1 VTKCE
6 QCGAT
11 IDPMA
16 MACPYCHL
24 TTPAG
29 VVASQRGQADAQA
42 HAQWAAA
49 VEFQKRQATQMQI
62 MSAANQA
69 ILFSIG
75 GMVLCCTPLGIVG
88 VVQSMRAR
96 SMATAQKLE
105 IPGRATIG
113 LVLAICSCVL
123 SVGLIIAAAINSS
136 HDTDRA
142 NARIAELD
150 KLIGTKS
157 ANATLDRA
165 VACELAEQTAL
176 RDGWDGHQGGALE
189 KIDCPGALTQ
199 NANTAQLE
207 DFGFNW
213 STTRYKTFACFKHGA
228 KWYVEELSDASC
240 DTETTASASSSAST
254 PAPTTSAP
262 PHKSTGK
269 HTH

>member
-1 VTKCE
+1 MTKCE

-16 MACPYCHL
+16 TACPYCHL

-29 VVASQRGQADAQA
+29 VVASQRGQAAAQA

-69 ILFSIG
+69 IWFSIG
-75 GMVLCCTPLGIVG
+75 GLALCCTPLGIVG
-88 VVQSMRAR
+88 VVQAMRAR

-113 LVLAICSCVL
+113 LVLAICSCLL
-123 SVGLIIAAAINSS
+123 SVGIITAAGISSS

-142 NARIAELD
+142 NTRIAELD
-150 KLIGTKS
+150 KLIGTKAAS
-157 ANATLDRA
+157 ATLDRA

-176 RDGWDGHQGGALE
+176 RDGWDGHPGGGLE
-189 KIDCPGALTQ
+189 KIDCPGVLTQ
-199 NANTAQLE
+199 NPNAAQLE

-240 DTETTASASSSAST
+240 EIEAASSASSAST

-262 PHKSTGK
+262 PHKSSGR

>member
-1 VTKCE
+1 MNKCE

-24 TTPAG
+24 TTAAG
-29 VVASQRGQADAQA
+29 VIASQRGQAAAQA
-42 HAQWAAA
+42 HAQWSAA
-49 VEFQKRQATQMQI
+49 VDFQKRQATETQI
-62 MSAANQA
+62 LSAANQA
-69 ILFSIG
+69 IWMSIG
-75 GMVLCCTPLGIVG
+75 GMILCCTPLGIVG
-88 VVQSMRAR
+88 VVQAVRAR

-113 LVLAICSCVL
+113 LVLGICSCLL
-123 SVGLIIAAAINSS
+123 SVGIITAAAISSS

-150 KLIGTKS
+150 KQIGTKA

-165 VACELAEQTAL
+165 VACDLAEQTAL
-176 RDGWDGHQGGALE
+176 RDGWDGHPGGSLE
-189 KIDCPGALTQ
+189 KIDCPGAFSQ
-199 NANTAQLE
+199 NATAAQLD

-213 STTRYKTFACFKHGA
+213 TSTRYKTFACFKHGA
-228 KWYVEELSDASC
+228 KWYVEELSDAAC
-240 DTETTASASSSAST
+240 DLEAVGSASSSAST

-262 PHKSTGK
+262 PHKSSGK
-269 HTH
+269 HTR